1 MIAMRRRHLGIVVVM
16 LASPLTGSVPSF
28 RAPAI
33 LDTPIGR
40 FLALHSAAA
49 GRHLLQAICIIIIII
64 IIITKRAVLGCAPS
78 EDDARK

>member
-16 LASPLTGSVPSF
+16 LASPLTGSVQSF

-49 GRHLLQAICIIIIII
+49 GQHLLQAICIIIII

-78 EDDARK
+78 EDDARKR

>member
-49 GRHLLQAICIIIIII
+49 GQHLLQAICIII